1 MLKRKTQIFKILVSN
16 LNPWLI
22 CVNPI
27 NCKNLKNCFKFKSW
41 TEKNLQSKCLSNMR
55 NLVICG
61 NKLINEPSVSFEKC
75 MDENF
80 DKKFYKDEVE
90 LRMKLLECQKE

>member
-1 MLKRKTQIFKILVSN
+1 
-16 LNPWLI
+16 
-22 CVNPI
+22 
-27 NCKNLKNCFKFKSW
+27 
-41 TEKNLQSKCLSNMR
+41 MR

-80 DKKFYKDEVE
+80 DKKFYNDEVE